1 MKAVRIE
8 GYGDA
13 SVIEVKDDAPKPK
26 AGPGQVL
33 VEIHAASL
41 NPVDSM
47 VRLGYMK
54 EMAPLNFPATLG
66 GDLAGV
72 VVEVGPGVEGLKIGD
87 AVYGMG
93 SVLAGSS
100 GAFAEYAAVSAGQLA
115 PMPTKLGF
123 VEAASLPLTGVSA
136 LQALTEHIKLKPGDK
151 ILIHGGAGG
160 IGSAAI
166 QLAKHLGARVVTT
179 VHGEAAAFAKK
190 LGADEILD
198 ADKAGAFD
206 TLDGF
211 DAMFETTRADLYK
224 STLGALKK
232 GGVLVSM
239 VGAPDSELAK
249 KQGVTAMGLGTQV
262 NTERLRRLADLV
274 AKGAIEPQVDRVFP
288 LEKAKEAF
296 VAREAGKVRG
306 KIVLEVR

>member
-13 SVIEVKDDAPKPK
+13 SVIEVKSDTPKPK

-33 VEIHAASL
+33 VEVHAASL

-54 EMAPLNFPATLG
+54 EMAPLEFPATLG

-72 VVEVGPGVEGLKIGD
+72 VVELGPGVEGLKVGD
-87 AVYGMG
+87 RVYGMG
-93 SVLAGSS
+93 SAIAGAS

-115 PMPTKLGF
+115 PMPSKLGF
-123 VEAASLPLTGVSA
+123 VEAASLPLIGVSA
-136 LQALTEHIKLKPGDK
+136 LQALTEHIKLKSGDR

-166 QLAKHLGARVVTT
+166 QLAKHLGARVTTT
-179 VHGEAAAFAKK
+179 VHGEGAAFAKK

-198 ADKAGAFD
+198 ADKAGA
-206 TLDGF
+206 LGALEGF
-211 DAMFETTRADLYK
+211 DSMLETTRADLYK

-239 VGAPDSELAK
+239 SGPPDAALAT
-249 KQGVTAMGLGTQV
+249 KQGVTAIGQGTQV
-262 NTERLRRLADLV
+262 NTERLKRLSDLV
-274 AKGAIEPQVDRVFP
+274 ARGAIKPQVDRVFP
-288 LEKAKEAF
+288 LEKAREAF

-306 KIVLEVR
+306 KIVLEVK